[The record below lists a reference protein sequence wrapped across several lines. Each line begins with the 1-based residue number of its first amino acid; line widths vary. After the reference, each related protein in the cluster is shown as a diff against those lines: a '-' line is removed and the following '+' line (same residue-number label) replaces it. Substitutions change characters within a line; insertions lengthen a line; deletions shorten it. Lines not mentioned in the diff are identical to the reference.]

1 MEGTLTT
8 PGVAFEGEGGIGKTR
23 LAYAAVDMAQ
33 QDGAAVIGMFGSPFY
48 ADVGL
53 RPVRRLLE
61 RRCGI
66 KRDSDPAERLR
77 KLQAEVALRSLD
89 PAAMVPLLAPV
100 LGISSE
106 SGYQPASA
114 EGPKLYGRIAG
125 AIHDYLLACL
135 GSGPALVFIDDVHWF
150 DEDTVE
156 VVQALLRETSGRL
169 MVVIT
174 GRKLPPFADTTTV
187 FQVRPLSDADAD
199 ELVLALH
206 PNLKRKARNAS
217 TGPLRWDPALHRR
230 GGGQAQGACVRWRRI
245 ISGSRYSLRKE
256 YREPEMIRRH
266 RTHAP

>member
-1 MEGTLTT
+1 MCGLADPGTVAVSETIERVVRDTFELERMLATTVKGVDDPIVLYRAVGERDTPTTAGRAAGRPRTELEYLQRSWAQAMEGTL
-8 PGVAFEGEGGIGKTR
+8 PRRGCASRARGYRQDPAGVRRSRHGSAGR
-23 LAYAAVDMAQ
+23 
-33 QDGAAVIGMFGSPFY
+33 AAVIGMFGSPFY

-77 KLQAEVALRSLD
+77 KLQAEVTLRSLD

-106 SGYQPASA
+106 SGYQPARA
-114 EGPKLYGRIAG
+114 EGPKLYGQIAG

-156 VVQALLRETSGRL
+156 VVQALLRER
-169 MVVIT
+169 V
-174 GRKLPPFADTTTV
+174 AD
-187 FQVRPLSDADAD
+187 
-199 ELVLALH
+199 
-206 PNLKRKARNAS
+206 
-217 TGPLRWDPALHRR
+217 
-230 GGGQAQGACVRWRRI
+230 
-245 ISGSRYSLRKE
+245 
-256 YREPEMIRRH
+256 
-266 RTHAP
+266 